1 MALYNLKNPY
11 DRAKFKERTDAMMA
25 AQDYV
30 ELKKKNTQRSLA
42 QNSYLHLLLGYF
54 ASEFGFT
61 LDEVKIDFYKRKCNP
76 DIFVIERVNRRGQKV
91 RTLRSSADLDKAEMT
106 RSIERFRNWSSA
118 ECGLYLP
125 SPNEGEALFYAQQQ
139 VEMYQREIY

>member
-1 MALYNLKNPY
+1 MIYNLTNPY
-11 DRAKFKERTDAMMA
+11 DRQKFREKVNQLFKERA
-25 AQDYV
+25 YV
-30 ELKKKNTQRSLA
+30 ELRKKKTQRSLA

-76 DIFVIERVNRRGQKV
+76 DIFEVTRTNKRGQQVK
-91 RTLRSSADLDKAEMT
+91 TLRSSSDLDKREMT
-106 RSIERFRNWSSA
+106 LSIERFRNWAAA

-125 SPNEGEALFYAQQQ
+125 APNETDALMYAQQQ
-139 VEMYQREIY
+139 VESYQEFL